1 MVVGRSAR
9 DLSALIIPREVCNLT
24 YFLHEGVHPCDWHDS
39 REGEIAMNYSDYDL
53 NGTVVA
59 ILATNGFEESELLE
73 PQAALEEAGA
83 EVHIVSLDDEDIEPA
98 EGGELGDP
106 VEVDFTLS
114 EVTIADYDLLVLPGG
129 VENPDTLRNDEDA
142 VDFVRA
148 FSEEGKPIAAIC
160 HGPWLLIEAGI
171 AKGRRL
177 TSYPSIKTDLENAGA
192 TWVDQEVVS
201 HHGIITSRSPEDLD
215 AFCKAIVLELS
226 EGLSSQDL
234 AA

>member
-1 MVVGRSAR
+1 
-9 DLSALIIPREVCNLT
+9 
-24 YFLHEGVHPCDWHDS
+24 
-39 REGEIAMNYSDYDL
+39 MNYSDYDL
-53 NGTVVA
+53 NGMVVA
-59 ILATNGFEESELLE
+59 IFATNGFEESELLE

-98 EGGELGDP
+98 DGAELGDP
-106 VEVDFTLS
+106 VEVDFELS
-114 EVTIADYDLLVLPGG
+114 EVTTADYDMLILPGG

-142 VDFVRA
+142 VDFVRS

-160 HGPWLLIEAGI
+160 HGPWLLIEAGV

-177 TSYPSIKTDLENAGA
+177 TSFPSIKTDLENAGA

-201 HHGIITSRSPEDLD
+201 HHGIITSRDPDDLD
-215 AFCKAIVLELS
+215 AFCAAIVLELA